1 MLMPAFFYLLR
12 DARGDGRVLK
22 PLYRLNG
29 LTGAGSLG
37 ARFGKFGVPG
47 PGTSTGFL

>member
-1 MLMPAFFYLLR
+1 LRERLHDLAGVLYFY
-12 DARGDGRVLK
+12 DVPLK
-22 PLYRLNG
+22 PIYRLSG
-29 LTGAGSLG
+29 FVGAGSLG